1 MTWLLFAM
9 ALLLLG
15 AMAVLLLGRP
25 DRNVSWL
32 GAGSVVIASVLGC
45 VPVIHVLS
53 GGSVEAVR
61 VPWSVPFGEFFLELD
76 PLTAWFLFPT
86 LLVSALSA
94 IYGVGYLRSWQ
105 GRRSLGP
112 VWFFYCL
119 LVLGM
124 MLVLLARNAVLFLIA
139 WELMALASFFLVTFE
154 HERESVR
161 EAGWIY
167 FVATHLGTAFL
178 LVFFLL
184 TARETGSM
192 DFTVWAEKGIQTRG
206 LADILFLLAIVGFG
220 TKAGFMPFHVWLPE
234 AHPAAP
240 SHVSALMSGV
250 MIKTGIY
257 GLLRALT
264 FLGAP
269 AGAGA
274 TAGRPP
280 LWWGW
285 ALIGIG
291 LTSGVLGVLFALAQ
305 HDLKRLL
312 AYHSVENIGIITLGL
327 GTGLLGM
334 STGSSMLIVLG
345 FGGGLLHVVNHAL
358 FKGLLFLGAG
368 AVLHGT
374 GTLEIDHLGGL
385 LKRMPWTAATFLIGA
400 VAISGLPPLNGFVSE
415 FLIFLGA
422 FKGGVS
428 TGGAIAVP
436 LLALIAGLALIG
448 GLAAACFT
456 KAFGIVFLG
465 EPRSEHVSHAH
476 EADWTMRLPMLIL
489 AAGCVLIGL
498 FAPVV
503 VGSLQAVLENLTH
516 LQPAAVSENLAAVAS
531 PLAWVVIGTVAF
543 LLLLLA
549 LILLRRGLLAGRR
562 VETNVTWGCG
572 YAQPTARMQYTAS
585 SFAQPLMDLF
595 RPLLGTKKKI
605 SPPRGFFPEEAALK
619 TVTPDISHEEVY
631 RPVFG
636 RINEWLSQLRWVQHG
651 KVQLYVLYIAVT
663 LIVLL
668 IWELR

>member
-1 MTWLLFAM
+1 MTLMLS
-9 ALLLLG
+9 
-15 AMAVLLLGRP
+15 AMAVLLYGAVVALLLMNRP
-25 DRNVSWL
+25 SLNFSWL
-32 GAGSVVIASVLGC
+32 GAFPVVVAAIVGCIPAIQVLFGGATEQFHFAWP
-45 VPVIHVLS
+45 VPY
-53 GGSVEAVR
+53 
-61 VPWSVPFGEFFLELD
+61 GEFFIELD
-76 PLTAWFLFPT
+76 PLSAWFLLPT
-86 LLVSALSA
+86 LLLSALCA
-94 IYGVGYLRSWQ
+94 IYGVGYLRGWEK
-105 GRRSLGP
+105 RRALGP
-112 VWFFYCL
+112 IWFFYGL

-124 MLVLLARNAVLFLIA
+124 VLVLLARNAVLFLVA

-178 LVFFLL
+178 IAFFLL
-184 TARETGSM
+184 LARETGSM
-192 DFTVWAEKGIQTRG
+192 DFDVWAKQGIHTQG
-206 LADILFLLAIVGFG
+206 LASILFLLAVIGFG
-220 TKAGFMPFHVWLPE
+220 TKAGFMPLHVWLPE

-257 GLLRALT
+257 GLLRTFA
-264 FLGAP
+264 FLGMP
-269 AGAGA
+269 Q
-274 TAGRPP
+274 

-285 ALIGIG
+285 VLIAIG

-312 AYHSVENIGIITLGL
+312 AYHSVENIGIIALGL
-327 GTGLLGM
+327 GVGLLGM
-334 STGSSMLIVLG
+334 STDSSVLIVLG
-345 FGGGLLHVVNHAL
+345 FGGALLHVVNHAL

-368 AVLHGT
+368 AVLHGA

-385 LKRMPWTAATFLIGA
+385 SKRMRWSAATFLIGA

-415 FLIFLGA
+415 YLIFFGA
-422 FKGGVS
+422 FKGGTMFS
-428 TGGAIAVP
+428 GAVAAS

-448 GLAAACFT
+448 GLAVACFT

-465 EPRSEHVSHAH
+465 EPRSEHVSRAH
-476 EADWTMRLPMLIL
+476 EVSWTMRLPMLAL

-498 FAPVV
+498 LAPVA
-503 VGSLQAVLENLTH
+503 VGSLQAVLASLTD
-516 LQPAAVSENLAAVAS
+516 LNPAAVSINLAAAAG
-531 PLAWVVIGTVAF
+531 PLTFVVIGTGAF
-543 LLLLLA
+543 LFLLLA
-549 LILLRRGLLAGRR
+549 LVLLRRGLLAGRR
-562 VETNVTWGCG
+562 VEQSTTWGCG

-595 RPLLGTKKKI
+595 RPLLGTRKRI
-605 SPPRGFFPEEAALK
+605 LRPEGFFPKEAALE
-619 TVTPDISHEEVY
+619 TITPDISHEEMY
-631 RPVFG
+631 RPMFRRV
-636 RINEWLSQLRWVQHG
+636 NEWLSQVRWLQHG

-668 IWELR
+668 VWTFR

>member
-1 MTWLLFAM
+1 VT
-9 ALLLLG
+9 LLLLAMAILLAG
-15 AMAVLLLGRP
+15 AMAVLLVSRS
-25 DRNVSWL
+25 DRNFSWL
-32 GAGSVVIASVLGC
+32 GAGSVVIAAVLGC
-45 VPVIHVLS
+45 IPAIRVLL
-53 GGSVEAVR
+53 GGATEQLHF
-61 VPWSVPFGEFFLELD
+61 PWPVPFGEFFIELD
-76 PLTAWFLFPT
+76 PLSAWFLLPT
-86 LLVSALSA
+86 LLLSALSA

-105 GRRSLGP
+105 EKRSLGP
-112 VWFFYCL
+112 VWFFYGL

-124 MLVLLARNAVLFLIA
+124 VLVLLARNAVLFLVA

-178 LVFFLL
+178 LAFFLL
-184 TARETGSM
+184 LARETGSM
-192 DFTVWAEKGIQTRG
+192 DFNVWAEKGIHTQG
-206 LADILFLLAIVGFG
+206 LAGILFLLAVVGFG
-220 TKAGFMPFHVWLPE
+220 TKAGFMPLHVWLPE

-257 GLLRALT
+257 GLLRAFT
-264 FLGAP
+264 FLGMP
-269 AGAGA
+269 AYAEA
-274 TAGRPP
+274 TVGRPP

-285 ALIGIG
+285 GLIGIG

-312 AYHSVENIGIITLGL
+312 AYHSVENIGIIALGL
-327 GTGLLGM
+327 GVGLLGM

-345 FGGGLLHVVNHAL
+345 FGGALLHVVNHAL

-422 FKGGVS
+422 FKGGTS
-428 TGGAIAVP
+428 TTGAIAAS
-436 LLALIAGLALIG
+436 LLVLIAGLALIG
-448 GLAAACFT
+448 GLAVACFT
-456 KAFGIVFLG
+456 KAFGIIFLG

-476 EADWTMRLPMLIL
+476 EVDWTMRLPMLAL
-489 AAGCVLIGL
+489 AVGCVLIGL
-498 FAPVV
+498 LAPVA
-503 VGSLQAVLENLTH
+503 VGSLQAVLANFTH
-516 LQPAAVSENLAAVAS
+516 LQPALVSENLATAAS
-531 PLAWVVIGTVAF
+531 PLTFVVIGSGAF
-543 LLLLLA
+543 LLLLSA
-549 LILLRRGLLAGRR
+549 LIVLRRGLLAGRR
-562 VETNVTWGCG
+562 VEQSTTWGCG
-572 YAQPTARMQYTAS
+572 YALPTPRMQYTAS

-595 RPLLGTKKKI
+595 RPLLGTKKTVE
-605 SPPRGFFPEEAALK
+605 PPRGFFPAEAALK
-619 TVTPDISHEEVY
+619 TVTLDISREEMY
-631 RPVFG
+631 RPMFRRV
-636 RINEWLSQLRWVQHG
+636 NEWLSQVRWLQHG

-668 IWELR
+668 VWTFR

>member
-1 MTWLLFAM
+1 MT
-9 ALLLLG
+9 LLLLAMAILLAG
-15 AMAVLLLGRP
+15 AMAVLLLSRV
-25 DRNVSWL
+25 DRNLSWL
-32 GAGSVVIASVLGC
+32 CAGSVVIAAVLGC
-45 VPVIHVLS
+45 IPAIQVLL
-53 GGSVEAVR
+53 GGTAEQLHF
-61 VPWSVPFGEFFLELD
+61 PWPVPFGEFFIELD
-76 PLTAWFLFPT
+76 PLSAWFLLPT
-86 LLVSALSA
+86 LLLSALSA

-124 MLVLLARNAVLFLIA
+124 VLVLLARNAVLFLVA

-178 LVFFLL
+178 LAFFLL
-184 TARETGSM
+184 LARETGSM
-192 DFTVWAEKGIQTRG
+192 DFTVWAEKGIQTQG
-206 LADILFLLAIVGFG
+206 LAGILFLLAVVGFG
-220 TKAGFMPFHVWLPE
+220 TKAGFMPLHVWLPE

-257 GLLRALT
+257 GLLRAFT
-264 FLGAP
+264 FLG
-269 AGAGA
+269 
-274 TAGRPP
+274 TPP

-285 ALIGIG
+285 GLIAIG

-312 AYHSVENIGIITLGL
+312 AYHSVENIGIIALGL
-327 GTGLLGM
+327 GVGLLGM

-345 FGGGLLHVVNHAL
+345 FGGALLHVVNHAL

-374 GTLEIDHLGGL
+374 ETLEIDHLGGL
-385 LKRMPWTAATFLIGA
+385 LKRMPWTAVTFLMGA

-422 FKGGVS
+422 FKGGIS
-428 TGGAIAVP
+428 TAGAIAVP

-448 GLAAACFT
+448 GLAVACFT

-465 EPRSEHVSHAH
+465 EPRSEHVSQAH
-476 EADWTMRLPMLIL
+476 EAGWTMRLPMLAL

-498 FAPVV
+498 LAPLV
-503 VGSLQAVLENLTH
+503 VGSLQPVLENFTR
-516 LQPAAVSENLAAVAS
+516 LQPA
-531 PLAWVVIGTVAF
+531 
-543 LLLLLA
+543 
-549 LILLRRGLLAGRR
+549 R
-562 VETNVTWGCG
+562 
-572 YAQPTARMQYTAS
+572 S
-585 SFAQPLMDLF
+585 SA
-595 RPLLGTKKKI
+595 KI
-605 SPPRGFFPEEAALK
+605 WPPRQ
-619 TVTPDISHEEVY
+619 V
-631 RPVFG
+631 R
-636 RINEWLSQLRWVQHG
+636 
-651 KVQLYVLYIAVT
+651 
-663 LIVLL
+663 
-668 IWELR
+668 

>member
-1 MTWLLFAM
+1 VTWLLFAM

>member
-1 MTWLLFAM
+1 VTWLLFAM
-9 ALLLLG
+9 AILLLG
-15 AMAVLLLGRP
+15 AMAVLLLSRP

-53 GGSVEAVR
+53 GGSVEPVR
-61 VPWSVPFGEFFLELD
+61 VPWSVPFGEFFIELD
-76 PLTAWFLFPT
+76 SLTAWFLFPT
-86 LLVSALSA
+86 LLLSALSA

-112 VWFFYCL
+112 IWFFYCL

-178 LVFFLL
+178 LAFFLL
-184 TARETGSM
+184 LARDTGSM
-192 DFTVWAEKGIQTRG
+192 DFTVWAEKGVQAQG
-206 LADILFLLAIVGFG
+206 LASILFLLAIIGFG
-220 TKAGFMPFHVWLPE
+220 TKAGFMPLHVWLPE

-269 AGAGA
+269 
-274 TAGRPP
+274 PM
-280 LWWGW
+280 WWGW
-285 ALIGIG
+285 GLIAIG
-291 LTSGVLGVLFALAQ
+291 LSSGVLGVLFALAQ

-312 AYHSVENIGIITLGL
+312 AYHSVENIGIIALGL
-327 GTGLLGM
+327 GAGLLGM